1 MIRLFWERKGLSN
14 GIFSMRYIGRPSP
27 MPASSF

>member
-1 MIRLFWERKGLSN
+1 MIRLFRKGLSN
-14 GIFSMRYIGRPSP
+14 GIVSMLYIGRPSL

>member
-1 MIRLFWERKGLSN
+1 MIRLFRERKGLSN
-14 GIFSMRYIGRPSP
+14 GIFSMLYIGPPSL